1 MEVHDTSQNI
11 FMQGTIFTTLIM
23 ITRYEYTDITINNP
37 TYMIQLQTYY
47 EITSMGIELAS
58 MGVTMRR
65 VIPQTT
71 HTYIILQEFQ
81 YYIYLLLP
89 LLVYLTNNRLICF
102 RIIITFLLLIK
113 FQHYLS
119 KSL

>member
-1 MEVHDTSQNI
+1 MQVRDTSQNI

-47 EITSMGIELAS
+47 KITLMGIELAS

-65 VIPQTT
+65 VIP
-71 HTYIILQEFQ
+71 
-81 YYIYLLLP
+81 
-89 LLVYLTNNRLICF
+89 
-102 RIIITFLLLIK
+102 
-113 FQHYLS
+113 
-119 KSL
+119 

>member
-23 ITRYEYTDITINNP
+23 ITTYEHTDITINNP

-65 VIPQTT
+65 VIP
-71 HTYIILQEFQ
+71 
-81 YYIYLLLP
+81 
-89 LLVYLTNNRLICF
+89 
-102 RIIITFLLLIK
+102 
-113 FQHYLS
+113 
-119 KSL
+119 

>member
-1 MEVHDTSQNI
+1 MQVHETSQNI
-11 FMQGTIFTTLIM
+11 FKQGTIFTTLII

-65 VIPQTT
+65 VIP
-71 HTYIILQEFQ
+71 
-81 YYIYLLLP
+81 
-89 LLVYLTNNRLICF
+89 
-102 RIIITFLLLIK
+102 
-113 FQHYLS
+113 
-119 KSL
+119 

>member
-1 MEVHDTSQNI
+1 MQVHDTSQNI

-47 EITSMGIELAS
+47 EITSVGIELAS

-65 VIPQTT
+65 VIP
-71 HTYIILQEFQ
+71 
-81 YYIYLLLP
+81 
-89 LLVYLTNNRLICF
+89 
-102 RIIITFLLLIK
+102 
-113 FQHYLS
+113 
-119 KSL
+119 